1 MQRADKEGL
10 KLREAVRKK
19 KNEEVRSVKLNI
31 MSLQDKQFEVKG
43 NIFNIYSESEPSK
56 QLTSVGWKN
65 LISAYQLPFVIE
77 VKGKKILRI
86 GKES

>member
-1 MQRADKEGL
+1 MLPATTSIESTVKVGSLIKGMQRADKEGL

-43 NIFNIYSESEPSK
+43 NIFNIA
-56 QLTSVGWKN
+56 VGE
-65 LISAYQLPFVIE
+65 ID
-77 VKGKKILRI
+77 R
-86 GKES
+86 

>member
-43 NIFNIYSESEPSK
+43 NIFNIA
-56 QLTSVGWKN
+56 VGE
-65 LISAYQLPFVIE
+65 ID
-77 VKGKKILRI
+77 R
-86 GKES
+86 